1 MQRGT
6 KQFVWLTLLQYSLPY
21 GGLEPVPQYLQGI
34 SVHIIKG
41 TCLTTCSRILSESA
55 LISISA
61 TVSPRLKK
69 PEARTLEFLYSLLAL
84 RIYAFV
90 CLLCLVFS

>member
-61 TVSPRLKK
+61 TVFPILKK
-69 PEARTLEFLYSLLAL
+69 T
-84 RIYAFV
+84 
-90 CLLCLVFS
+90 